1 MWLPKWARGRRLA
14 SCSRRWRG
22 LKPSLER
29 LASHSPLL
37 HCKAVNAF
45 ADWLF
50 VAVWLVAL
58 VATFI
63 PVIPAGFVIVGA
75 ALLHQLLVGFAEI
88 SLPIWIVLGLLT
100 LLSSLVDNIAG
111 AIGARRYGGSR
122 QGVWGAFIG
131 GLLGIFVLPPLGLF
145 LMPFVGA
152 YVGELVAG
160 RSTQEALRGA
170 WGVVVGLLGGLAGKF
185 LIHLLMGILVIQA
198 IF

>member
-1 MWLPKWARGRRLA
+1 M
-14 SCSRRWRG
+14 
-22 LKPSLER
+22 
-29 LASHSPLL
+29 
-37 HCKAVNAF
+37 NAL

-50 VAVWLVAL
+50 VGVWLVAL

-88 SLPIWIVLGLLT
+88 GLPIWIVLALLT

-170 WGVVVGLLGGLAGKF
+170 WGAVVGLLGGLAGKF

>member
-1 MWLPKWARGRRLA
+1 M
-14 SCSRRWRG
+14 
-22 LKPSLER
+22 
-29 LASHSPLL
+29 
-37 HCKAVNAF
+37 NAF

-50 VAVWLVAL
+50 VVVWAVAL

-63 PVIPAGFVIVGA
+63 PVVPAGFVIVGMA
-75 ALLHQLLVGFAEI
+75 FLHELLVGFGEI
-88 SLPIWIVLGLLT
+88 SLPIWIALAVLT

-111 AIGARRYGGSR
+111 AMGARHFGGSR
-122 QGVWGAFIG
+122 QGVWGAFLG
-131 GLLGIFVLPPLGLF
+131 GILGIFVLPPLGLF

-160 RSTQEALRGA
+160 RSPENALRGA
-170 WGVVVGLLGGLAGKF
+170 WGAVLGLLGGLAGKF